1 MVLSELLTK
10 FVIYRGKS
18 ELFVFFDFIL
28 ISALFIS
35 YSLISSS
42 SNNWKTL
49 QGKKL
54 QFLLPLGAFGRGYLS
69 WTWTFCKGVW
79 Q

>member
-1 MVLSELLTK
+1 MLFSELLTK
-10 FVIYRGKS
+10 FVIYGGKS
-18 ELFVFFDFIL
+18 GLFVCFVFIL
-28 ISALFIS
+28 ISTLFVS

-54 QFLLPLGAFGRGYLS
+54 QFLFSLVALGPCPWLS
-69 WTWTFCKGVW
+69 VLDMDLL
-79 Q
+79 